1 MRISI
6 VLTTY
11 NAGTHLKGQL
21 DSIRAQSLPPDEVL
35 IFDDGS
41 TDGTVVYLEEYLRE
55 YDLKHWKLRVNR
67 QNLGWKRNFME
78 GLRTATGDL
87 LFPCDQDDIWYPEKL
102 EEMTTA
108 MGANPEI
115 LLLACDYR
123 VVYEPGALKAKIYKK
138 TEAEKQGRITKYGFT
153 KHFFM
158 NPNPGCSYA
167 VRRTFFDEVNSLWFE
182 DSPHDEFL
190 WLMAAIQDGAW
201 FYNKV
206 LMDYVRYSDNASGI
220 HYKDIA
226 LQQENLCYIH
236 RQLSALQAFAVSH
249 SGKVK
254 EAYKC
259 ELSNAQIWCAKR
271 KKLMETRNP
280 LRWLAM
286 APYWGYYNSPKNCL
300 SDLWL
305 VVFGSFRRRRK

>member
-21 DSIRAQSLPPDEVL
+21 DSIRAQSLTPDEVL

-41 TDGTVVYLEEYLRE
+41 TDGTAVYLEEYLRE
-55 YDLKHWKLRVNR
+55 YDLKHWKLMVNR

-78 GLRTATGDL
+78 GLRSATGDL

-102 EEMTTA
+102 REMTEA
-108 MGANPEI
+108 MEPNPDI

-123 VVYEPGALKAKIYKK
+123 VVYESGALKAKIYKK
-138 TEAEKQGRITKYGFT
+138 TEAEKRGLITKYGFT

-158 NPNPGCSYA
+158 NPYPGCSYA
-167 VRRTFFDEVNSLWFE
+167 VRRTFFDDVNAFWFVR
-182 DSPHDEFL
+182 SPHDEFL

-226 LQQENLCYIH
+226 LQQENLRYIH
-236 RQLSALQAFAVSH
+236 LQLSALQAFAVSH
-249 SGKVK
+249 P
-254 EAYKC
+254 EAVSEAIRR

-271 KKLMETRNP
+271 QKLMETRNP
-280 LRWLAM
+280 FRWLVM

-305 VVFGSFRRRRK
+305 VVFGRFRR

>member
-21 DSIRAQSLPPDEVL
+21 DSIRAQSLPPDEVR

-55 YDLKHWKLRVNR
+55 YELKHWKLRVNR

-102 EEMTTA
+102 REMTEA
-108 MGANPEI
+108 MERNPQI
-115 LLLACDYR
+115 KLLACDYR
-123 VVYEPGALKAKIYKK
+123 VVYEPGALKARIYKK
-138 TEAEKQGRITKYGFT
+138 TEAEKQGLITKYGFT

-158 NPNPGCSYA
+158 NPYPGCSYA

-182 DSPHDEFL
+182 GSPHDEFL

-201 FYNKV
+201 LYNKV
-206 LMDYVRYSDNASGI
+206 LMDYVRYSANASGI
-220 HYKDIA
+220 LYKDIA
-226 LQQENLCYIH
+226 LQQEILRYIH
-236 RQLSALQAFAVSH
+236 RQLNALQAFAAARP
-249 SGKVK
+249 
-254 EAYKC
+254 EAVC
-259 ELSNAQIWCAKR
+259 EVTRRELWNAQMWCAKR

-286 APYWGYYNSPKNCL
+286 APYWGYYNSPKNCM

-305 VVFGSFRRRRK
+305 VVFGSFRRKH

>member
-102 EEMTTA
+102 REMTEA
-108 MGANPEI
+108 MERNPQI
-115 LLLACDYR
+115 KLLACDYR
-123 VVYEPGALKAKIYKK
+123 VVYEPGALKARIYKK
-138 TEAEKQGRITKYGFT
+138 TEAEKQGLITKYGFT

-158 NPNPGCSYA
+158 NPYPGCSYA

-182 DSPHDEFL
+182 GSPHDEFL
-190 WLMAAIQDGAW
+190 WLMAAIQDDAW

-206 LMDYVRYSDNASGI
+206 LMDYVRYSANASGI

-226 LQQENLCYIH
+226 LQQENLRYIH
-236 RQLSALQAFAVSH
+236 RQLNALQAFAASRP
-249 SGKVK
+249 
-254 EAYKC
+254 EAVC
-259 ELSNAQIWCAKR
+259 EETRRELCNAQMWCAKR

-286 APYWGYYNSPKNCL
+286 APYWGYYNSPKNCM

-305 VVFGSFRRRRK
+305 VVFGSFRRQH

>member
-102 EEMTTA
+102 REMTEA
-108 MGANPEI
+108 MERNPQI
-115 LLLACDYR
+115 KLLACDYR

-138 TEAEKQGRITKYGFT
+138 TEAEKRGLITKYGFT

-158 NPNPGCSYA
+158 NPYPGCTYA

-182 DSPHDEFL
+182 GSPHDEFL

-220 HYKDIA
+220 HCKDIA
-226 LQQENLCYIH
+226 LQQENLRYIH
-236 RQLSALQAFAVSH
+236 RQLNALQAFAASRP
-249 SGKVK
+249 
-254 EAYKC
+254 EAVC
-259 ELSNAQIWCAKR
+259 EETRRELCNAQMWCAKR

-305 VVFGSFRRRRK
+305 VLFGSFRRGKS

>member
-1 MRISI
+1 MQVSV

-11 NAGTHLKGQL
+11 NSGIHLKSQL
-21 DSIRAQSLPPDEVL
+21 DSIRAQDLQPDEVL

-41 TDGTVVYLEEYLRE
+41 TDGTVDFIRDYMNRNCLQS
-55 YDLKHWKLRVNR
+55 WKLQINAC
-67 QNLGWKRNFME
+67 NLGWKRNFME
-78 GLRTATGDL
+78 GLDKASGDI
-87 LFPCDQDDIWYPEKL
+87 LFPCDQDDVWYPEKIR
-102 EEMTTA
+102 EMTEA
-108 MGANPEI
+108 MEHNPQI
-115 LLLACDYR
+115 KLLACDYR

-138 TEAEKQGRITKYGFT
+138 TEAEKQGRITKYGVT

-158 NPNPGCSYA
+158 NPYPGCTYA
-167 VRRTFFDEVNSLWFE
+167 VRRTFFDEVNSFWFE
-182 DSPHDEFL
+182 GSPHDEFL

-206 LMDYVRYSDNASGI
+206 LMDYVRYSGNASGI

-249 SGKVK
+249 SGEVK

-305 VVFGSFRRRRK
+305 VLFGSFRRGK

>member
-102 EEMTTA
+102 REMTEA
-108 MGANPEI
+108 MERNPQI
-115 LLLACDYR
+115 KLLACDYR
-123 VVYEPGALKAKIYKK
+123 VVYEPGALKARIYKK
-138 TEAEKQGRITKYGFT
+138 TEAEKQGLITKYGFT

-158 NPNPGCSYA
+158 NPYPGCTYA

-182 DSPHDEFL
+182 GSPHDEFL
-190 WLMAAIQDGAW
+190 WLMAAIQDDAW

-206 LMDYVRYSDNASGI
+206 LMDYVRYSANASGI

-226 LQQENLCYIH
+226 LQQENLRYIH
-236 RQLSALQAFAVSH
+236 RQLNALQAFAASRP
-249 SGKVK
+249 
-254 EAYKC
+254 EAVC
-259 ELSNAQIWCAKR
+259 EETRRELCNAQMWCAKR

-286 APYWGYYNSPKNCL
+286 APYWGYYNSPKNCM

-305 VVFGSFRRRRK
+305 VVFGSFRRQH